1 MKLPEVLFVKHC
13 PQLAPER
20 KVFLEKHLEERVPI
34 KDIRW
39 IEDYNYDHPFI
50 EWLNVTQNLP
60 YGVKLTSNLV
70 KTLFTCKQMIEE
82 NIEAAIFT
90 DDDITFHHDWV
101 KYFESIPDD
110 INKVGFVNLGTSY
123 MYNKKP
129 VMNNIYAIANNG
141 GCECAWLSLNYV
153 KGFMSNLNLGH
164 GLDIIWHA
172 YLCMN
177 KLPLLYQPIAHQTS
191 TLTNFTTL
199 DKEQY
204 NAPNWIE
211 FIKGYNSL
219 EKVDFDQLLTQY
231 EEFKILKKKKEEKF
245 FELFGKRVDIKNVH
259 YVNSNTQ
266 DFNFDIL
273 TY

>member
-1 MKLPEVLFVKHC
+1 
-13 PQLAPER
+13 
-20 KVFLEKHLEERVPI
+20 
-34 KDIRW
+34 
-39 IEDYNYDHPFI
+39 
-50 EWLNVTQNLP
+50 
-60 YGVKLTSNLV
+60 
-70 KTLFTCKQMIEE
+70 
-82 NIEAAIFT
+82 
-90 DDDITFHHDWV
+90 
-101 KYFESIPDD
+101 
-110 INKVGFVNLGTSY
+110 
-123 MYNKKP
+123 
-129 VMNNIYAIANNG
+129 
-141 GCECAWLSLNYV
+141 
-153 KGFMSNLNLGH
+153 
-164 GLDIIWHA
+164 
-172 YLCMN
+172 MN

-266 DFNFDIL
+266 DFKFDIL